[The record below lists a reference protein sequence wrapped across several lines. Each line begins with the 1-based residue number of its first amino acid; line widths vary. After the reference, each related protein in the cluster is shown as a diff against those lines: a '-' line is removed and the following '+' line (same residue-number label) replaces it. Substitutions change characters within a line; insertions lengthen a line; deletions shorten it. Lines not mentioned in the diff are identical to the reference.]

1 MKVLLAF
8 LAAALPFALLHFL
21 LIPVLERRCRTDR
34 QRTVIERAAVLSM
47 LYVARSVTSMAVL
60 ITGTAGLFV
69 LGLYYWPIGED
80 AATMRSLAGFL
91 EPWRSRLLN
100 VPMIPFVVI
109 SGLMSLVLAVAAYGA
124 TRKRV
129 REIFEDNV
137 EREAERLRREREH
150 GDWPELPP
158 TREMKQIDG
167 VLAETLRVLDR
178 VETLELPPDAR
189 AEQTRKLEDRSA
201 ELIQERDRLDMARRL
216 TVTVEIDAMIV
227 PPARSAWEKLLPL
240 WMRRGPLSALRSKR
254 RAVLTFGLLVI
265 APAIM
270 LVVLRPLGSA
280 LDARI
285 VELNGQQILVR
296 ERRALEEL
304 RKQGGGAE
312 GAETWGES
320 DELIVNRLAREFEQS
335 FGRFLLGPA
344 IRTVNEAQVR
354 ERLLLGFA
362 LVGSGRP
369 IVVRS
374 TFEGATDLRPIEVE
388 GSQLQLAARDRAGPA
403 TALGARLKKD
413 AREQMLKEPSAWRHI
428 REAIEANDST
438 LSDEATGAQIGPL
451 TAAEVFGAAMGAN
464 RQLGPEL
471 KRVAESLAK
480 DIGPKPLEQ
489 AYLLKASA
497 FKTALVLGHPLS
509 AAVEEV
515 AGPLVLLRD
524 AVYAPLEPT
533 LAALPKAD
541 AIPRAIVNHPP
552 AIVTQ
557 SSGETADP
565 ARLKGALDRLA
576 AAAGYAEKDV
586 GLLELAAPLATLA
599 DWAPGQRG
607 LDQRTPRA
615 RILSEW
621 KATFIDPGV
630 TTRARDALRLQGFGP
645 ATGLIAGARPADFSG
660 KPQAADLEWT
670 TRRDRISLRLRTGAG
685 DLVELGSFRQGL
697 VWLALAYAA
706 DGRAPLL
713 LSSPATIIGSQK
725 RLLHAAIDETTF
737 ACRTAAVFAEL
748 EGRLKAE
755 GGHPALVDAEAQTA
769 TFNLA
774 WALRAKLIE
783 QSHALRSKDE
793 DAAKHPR
800 WVRAEAE
807 ARLIDPA
814 LRAGLALALKDPG
827 RLKGKSNSVLR
838 KLQNHFEPSLTDAA
852 EECVTA
858 GDTAGFE
865 ECIVRGSRRWLSEIE
880 SGGGDNWWRLPPRV
894 RTRLSVLEAPYV
906 ADDAFKYLTRPGD
919 GDYQALLKV
928 LRFRVDIAAS
938 SPAAKSSVEEDTL
951 FAQASVEIPELSRSL
966 TDAAREVMITDPF
979 RRTVVVD
986 TVEFILL
993 QRLFRQLLEGT
1004 LGPSF
1009 NLNRLL
1015 ELEDVV
1021 ATRRPPAASVP
1032 RWDPVDPAAERQ
1044 LAMLLAAATTELER
1058 RPGEK
1063 PDWIQAALAPM
1074 KACRTQLEKLS
1085 DAELVALDGPGY
1097 AERCRAIPEPP
1108 QYPSGPY
1115 AEVAPLVRAMA
1126 RRADVVREA
1135 RALRMLLLAEHAE
1148 TPLSL
1153 GICPR
1158 F

>member
-8 LAAALPFALLHFL
+8 LAAALPFALLQFA
-21 LIPVLERRCRTDR
+21 LIPMLERRCRADR
-34 QRTVIERAAVLSM
+34 QRSVIERAAVLSM
-47 LYVARSVTSMAVL
+47 FYVGRSVTSMALL
-60 ITGTAGLFV
+60 ITGATGLLV
-69 LGLYYWPIGED
+69 LGLNFWPIGDD
-80 AATMRSLAGFL
+80 AATMRALAGFL
-91 EPWRSRLLN
+91 DPWRSRLLN
-100 VPMIPFVVI
+100 VPMMPFVLL

-129 REIFEDNV
+129 REIFELNA
-137 EREAERLRREREH
+137 EQETERLRRERER
-150 GDWPELPP
+150 GEWPELPP
-158 TREMKQIDG
+158 TREMKKIDG

-178 VETLELPPDAR
+178 VETLGLPPDAR
-189 AEQTRKLEDRSA
+189 AEQVRKLEDRSA
-201 ELIQERDRLDMARRL
+201 ELIQERDRLDFLRRL
-216 TVTVEIDAMIV
+216 TVTVEPDAMIV
-227 PPARSAWEKLLPL
+227 PPPRSVLERLLPL
-240 WMRRGPLSALRSKR
+240 WLRRGPLSALRTKR
-254 RAVLTFGLLVI
+254 RLILTFTLLII

-270 LVVLRPLGSA
+270 LVVLRPLGAA

-285 VELNGQQILVR
+285 VDLNGQQILVR
-296 ERRALEEL
+296 ERKALEEL

-312 GAETWGES
+312 PGETWGES
-320 DELIVNRLAREFEQS
+320 DELIANRLSREFEQA
-335 FGRFLLGPA
+335 FGRFLLGPS
-344 IRTVNEAQVR
+344 IRTVQEALVR

-374 TFEGATDLRPIEVE
+374 TFEGATDLRPIEAE
-388 GSQLQLAARDRAGPA
+388 ASQLQLEARDRAGPA

-428 REAIEANDST
+428 REAIEANDLT

-451 TAAEVFGAAMGAN
+451 AAAEVFGAAMGAN

-471 KRVAESLAK
+471 KRVAESLGK
-480 DIGPKPLEQ
+480 DIGPKALEQ
-489 AYLLKASA
+489 VYLLKASA

-533 LAALPKAD
+533 LATLPKAD
-541 AIPRAIVNHPP
+541 AIPRAIVNHPA
-552 AIVTQ
+552 AITTQ
-557 SSGETADP
+557 SSGESADP

-576 AAAGYAEKDV
+576 TAAGYAEKDV

-621 KATFIDPGV
+621 RATFIDPGV
-630 TTRARDALRLQGFGP
+630 TTRARDALRFQGFGP

-660 KPQAADLEWT
+660 KPRVADLEWT
-670 TRRDRISLRLRTGAG
+670 TRRDRISLRVKTEAEV
-685 DLVELGSFRQGL
+685 VELGSFRQGL

-706 DGRAPLL
+706 DGRAPVL
-713 LSSPATIIGSQK
+713 LSSPATIIGGQK
-725 RLLHAAIDETTF
+725 RLIHAAIDETTF
-737 ACRTAAVFAEL
+737 ACRTAAVFTEL
-748 EGRLKAE
+748 ETRLKAE
-755 GGHPALVDAEAQTA
+755 AAHPALLDAEVQAA
-769 TFNLA
+769 TFNVA
-774 WALRAKLIE
+774 WALRARLIE

-807 ARLIDPA
+807 TRLIDPA
-814 LRAGLALALKDPG
+814 LRASLAMALKDPD
-827 RLKGKSNSVLR
+827 RIKGKSSSLLR
-838 KLQNHFEPSLTDAA
+838 KLPNHFEPSLTDTVEGCA
-852 EECVTA
+852 TA
-858 GDTAGFE
+858 GDVAGFE
-865 ECIVRGSRRWLSEIE
+865 ECVIRGSRRWLGEIE
-880 SGGGDNWWRLPPRV
+880 SGGGENWWRPPPRV

-906 ADDAFKYLTRPGD
+906 ADAGLKYLTRPSD
-919 GDYQALLKV
+919 GDYEALLKV

-938 SPAAKSSVEEDTL
+938 TPATKASVEEDTL
-951 FAQASVEIPELSRSL
+951 FAQASVEIPALSRSL

-979 RRTVVVD
+979 RRTVVTD

-1004 LGPSF
+1004 LGPGF
-1009 NLNRLL
+1009 DLGRLL

-1032 RWDPVDPAAERQ
+1032 RWDPVEPAAERQ
-1044 LAMLLAAATTELER
+1044 LAVLLGAAATEIER

-1063 PDWIQAALAPM
+1063 PDWVQAALAPM
-1074 KACRTQLEKLS
+1074 KTCRLQLEKLS
-1085 DAELVALDGPGY
+1085 DAELVELDG
-1097 AERCRAIPEPP
+1097 ASFDDRCRTIPEPP

-1126 RRADVVREA
+1126 RRADVIREA
-1135 RALRMLLLAEHAE
+1135 RGLRRLLLAEHAVA
-1148 TPLSL
+1148 PLSL